1 MRPDPVHPGC
11 QSPYADV
18 ASASKAVTPMFGN
31 GSQIGSE
38 GNSRRRSRN
47 LLNSDGIS
55 GTKLKPS
62 RLTASV
68 ESRLWVVRVL
78 ELGRMVPLLALKCP
92 GDALSGRESQ
102 LLEPG
107 SGQLPTPSLSCHV
120 ELY

>member
-1 MRPDPVHPGC
+1 
-11 QSPYADV
+11 
-18 ASASKAVTPMFGN
+18 MFGN

-38 GNSRRRSRN
+38 GNSRRHSRN

-62 RLTASV
+62 QLTASV

-78 ELGRMVPLLALKCP
+78 ELGRTVPLLALKCP

-102 LLEPG
+102 LWEPG
-107 SGQLPTPSLSCHV
+107 SGQLLTPSLSCHV